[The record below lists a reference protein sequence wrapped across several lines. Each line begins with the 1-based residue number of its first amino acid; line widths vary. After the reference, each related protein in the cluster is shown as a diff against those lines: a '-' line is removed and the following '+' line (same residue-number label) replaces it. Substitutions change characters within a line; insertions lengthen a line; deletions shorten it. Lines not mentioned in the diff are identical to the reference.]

1 MCCFLTVNW
10 ALCTS
15 NVERLFFFLFFL
27 GGEGV
32 HFFNKASQIV
42 GPCFNS
48 SNLCHSLRVSAKL
61 GPAMKQYRISNSWS
75 EIVQLVSEQ
84 SKNCRTL
91 SCITPESFK
100 QEYLLCYARIK
111 QACNGKA
118 ALEISIG
125 KLKQSV
131 IENFFFFFLKSTKNS
146 SLSVRELMEL
156 TLPTKLSELIQAYIS
171 GNILSIK

>member
-1 MCCFLTVNW
+1 MVTFLTKKKKNPQCFMCCFLTVNW

-131 IENFFFFFLKSTKNS
+131 IENFFFF
-146 SLSVRELMEL
+146 
-156 TLPTKLSELIQAYIS
+156 LP
-171 GNILSIK
+171 